1 MKLSLD
7 YNDNIRQLDEALRI
21 DKSFDLTG
29 RCIKVGTKNVKIY
42 FVDGLVRDE
51 IMVKIIG
58 DLLSETEEDVD
69 GLDTAGAFAD
79 KLIPYSE
86 IDITND
92 MDELTARIL
101 SGAAG
106 ILVEG
111 YDEAIEADVRMYPAR
126 SVEEPEN
133 NRVLMGPH
141 EGFVETLVFNT
152 AMLRRRIRDTRFT
165 VELFSLGKRT
175 KLDTAVC
182 FFEDKVDRRTLD
194 AVRNKLNSI
203 DVNMLSMGHES
214 LLECLVPKQPLN
226 PFPKVRYTERP
237 DAAAASVA
245 EGSIIIFTDNSP
257 AAMIIPTSFF
267 DFIQDTND
275 FYFPPLIGTFLRW
288 MRLAVFSLTL
298 FMIPI
303 WYLLISNPSYIPEWL
318 SFILIDE
325 PTEMPILVQL
335 LLVELTV
342 DALKIA
348 SLNTP
353 SSLSSSFSIIGTL
366 VLGQFAV
373 DAKWLVSEIVLYM
386 AFVSIASFTQPS
398 FEMGYAFKLSR
409 LLIIILTAIF
419 NLWGF
424 IAGFI
429 IVFTVLATTKTVT
442 GRRYLYPLIPFNKK
456 ALGSLILRKPISK
469 YNN

>member
-1 MKLSLD
+1 MKFTHD
-7 YNDNIRQLDEALRI
+7 YNENIRNLDEALRLGS
-21 DKSFDLTG
+21 SFDLVG
-29 RCIKVGTKNVKIY
+29 RCIKAASRNVKIY
-42 FVDGLVRDE
+42 FVDGMIKDDILVKLISDILTVGDDE
-51 IMVKIIG
+51 ISRMNSAR
-58 DLLSETEEDVD
+58 D
-69 GLDTAGAFAD
+69 FAD
-79 KLIPYSE
+79 RIIPYSE
-86 IDITND
+86 TDVTDD
-92 MDELTARIL
+92 MDELVTFIL
-101 SGAAG
+101 SGAVG
-106 ILVEG
+106 IVIEG
-111 YDEAIEADVRMYPAR
+111 CSEAVQADLRTYPAR
-126 SVEEPEN
+126 SVQEPEN

-152 AMLRRRIRDTRFT
+152 AMLRRRIRDTRLTF
-165 VELFSLGKRT
+165 ELFRIGKRT

-182 FFEDKVDRRTLD
+182 YFEDKVDRHTLGIIRD
-194 AVRNKLNSI
+194 KLEKI
-203 DVNMLSMGHES
+203 DVSTLSMGHES
-214 LLECLVPKQPLN
+214 LLECLVPKQHFN

-245 EGSIIIFTDNSP
+245 EGSIVILTDNSP

-275 FYFPPLIGTFLRW
+275 YYFPPLIGTFLRW
-288 MRLAVFSLTL
+288 MRLTVFSLTL
-298 FMIPI
+298 FMIPL
-303 WYLLISNPSYIPEWL
+303 WYLLILNPSFIPDWL
-318 SFILIDE
+318 SFIHIDE

-335 LLVELTV
+335 LMVELTV

-386 AFVSIASFTQPS
+386 AFVSIAGFTQPS
-398 FEMGYAFKLSR
+398 FEMGYAFKLAR
-409 LLIIILTAIF
+409 LFIIILTAIF

-424 IAGFI
+424 FAGFI
-429 IVFTVLATTKTVT
+429 IVFVMLATTKTVS

-456 ALGSLILRKPISK
+456 ALGSLIIRKPLSK

>member
-1 MKLSLD
+1 MKLSFDYDKTVAMLD
-7 YNDNIRQLDEALRI
+7 DAMRL
-21 DKSFDLTG
+21 DKSFDLVA
-29 RCIKVGTKNVKIY
+29 RNIKSASRNVRIY
-42 FVDGLVRDE
+42 FVDGLIKDE
-51 IMVKIIG
+51 ILVKLISDLFAVG
-58 DLLSETEEDVD
+58 DDEVEGVNTAREFADRFIPYTETDVTDDVD
-69 GLDTAGAFAD
+69 E
-79 KLIPYSE
+79 LI
-86 IDITND
+86 TF
-92 MDELTARIL
+92 IL

-106 ILVEG
+106 IIVEG
-111 YDEAIEADVRMYPAR
+111 CKEAIRADLRMYPAR

-152 AMLRRRIRDTRFT
+152 AMLRRRIRDTRLT
-165 VELFSLGKRT
+165 IELFRLGKRT

-182 FFEDKVDRRTLD
+182 FFEDKADRRTLR
-194 AVRNKLNSI
+194 AVRDKLKKI
-203 DVNMLSMGHES
+203 DVNTLSMGHES
-214 LLECLVPKQPLN
+214 LLECLVPRQPLN

-237 DAAAASVA
+237 DSAAASVA
-245 EGSIIIFTDNSP
+245 EGSIVIFTDCSP
-257 AAMIIPTSFF
+257 AAMIIPTGFF
-267 DFIQDTND
+267 DFMQDTND
-275 FYFPPLIGTFLRW
+275 FYFPPLIGTLLRW
-288 MRLAVFSLTL
+288 MRFAVFSLTL
-298 FMIPI
+298 FMIPL
-303 WYLLISNPSYIPEWL
+303 WYLLILNPSYIPEWL

-325 PTEMPILVQL
+325 PTEVPIIVQL
-335 LLVELTV
+335 LMVELTV

-409 LLIIILTAIF
+409 LLIIILTAVF

-424 IAGFI
+424 IAGFAAVFFI
-429 IVFTVLATTKTVT
+429 IATTKTVS
-442 GRRYLYPLIPFNKK
+442 GRRYLYPLIPFDKK
-456 ALGSLILRKPISK
+456 ALGSLLVRKPISSQ
-469 YNN
+469 NN

>member
-456 ALGSLILRKPISK
+456 ALGSLIFRKPISK

>member
-1 MKLSLD
+1 MKLSQD
-7 YNDNIRQLDEALRI
+7 YNDNIRKLDEALRL
-21 DKSFDLTG
+21 DKSFDLVG
-29 RCIKVGTKNVKIY
+29 RCVKAGSKNVKLY
-42 FVDGLVRDE
+42 FVDGLVKDE
-51 IMVKIIG
+51 ILVKIIS
-58 DLLSETEEDVD
+58 DLLAAKEDIIE
-69 GLDTAGAFAD
+69 GLSSARAFAER
-79 KLIPYSE
+79 LVPYSE
-86 IDITND
+86 TDTTDDIDT
-92 MDELTARIL
+92 LTTHIL
-101 SGAAG
+101 SGETV
-106 ILVEG
+106 IVVEG
-111 YDEAIEADVRMYPAR
+111 FAEAIEADLRMYPAR

-141 EGFVETLVFNT
+141 EGFVEALIFNT
-152 AMLRRRIRDTRFT
+152 AMLRRRIRDTRLT
-165 VELFSLGKRT
+165 VELFSIGKRT

-182 FFEDKVDRRTLD
+182 FFEDKVDKRTLD
-194 AVRNKLNSI
+194 AVRAKLRSV
-203 DVNMLSMGHES
+203 DVNTLSMGHES
-214 LLECLVPKQPLN
+214 LLECLIPKQSFN

-245 EGSIIIFTDNSP
+245 EGSIVIFTDNSP

-298 FMIPI
+298 FMIPL
-303 WYLLISNPSYIPEWL
+303 WYLLISNPSYIPDWL

-335 LLVELTV
+335 LMVELTV

-409 LLIIILTAIF
+409 LLVIILTAIF

-424 IAGFI
+424 IAGFV
-429 IVFTVLATTKTVT
+429 IVFAVLASTKTVA

-456 ALGSLILRKPISK
+456 ALGSLIFRKPIGK